1 MTQQTAPN
9 TEPHKTAVCPHCGAD
24 LRAGPAL
31 PNALEAFAE
40 VLRALTDLMAWVDPT
55 QTYFLGNA
63 PALDAAYVAIGKD
76 RSNVIECVNAVGADH
91 PKQSEPA
98 STGKRRNP

>member
-1 MTQQTAPN
+1 MTQQIAPN

-31 PNALEAFAE
+31 PNALEAFVE
-40 VLRALTDLMAWVDPT
+40 VLRALTDLVAWVDPT
-55 QTYFLGNA
+55 QTYFSTN

-76 RSNVIECVNAVGADH
+76 RSNIFECGTCG
-91 PKQSEPA
+91 PSE
-98 STGKRRNP
+98 KE